1 MAQSRGKQAYIAM
14 DISLHTYTRVG
25 RTMTG
30 CETNMTWGQPA
41 LQEIDG
47 TTYMQHCY
55 APDSYTQYSVQ
66 RGVVAISTS
75 EDQVQS
81 HKLLESSMS
90 VSTSSKAIDGV
101 HSWALR
107 SSIPKG

>member
-14 DISLHTYTRVG
+14 DISLHTYTLVG

-41 LQEIDG
+41 LQEVDG
-47 TTYMQHCY
+47 TACMQHCY

-66 RGVVAISTS
+66 RGVVAISAS
-75 EDQVQS
+75 KDQVQS
-81 HKLLESSMS
+81 RELLESSMP
-90 VSTSSKAIDGV
+90 VSTSSEAIYIHGN
-101 HSWALR
+101 
-107 SSIPKG
+107 